1 MHWILLSI
9 VIPALAFG
17 ISKLMPENPNAAVI
31 TAAAMCLLFL
41 KLAETK
47 WVKIRRGPG
56 IATVIMWLAYLVFTV
71 GAAVIT
77 YRDASA
83 QNIGVF
89 SVMLG
94 SGLFL
99 KFWPNWPRVITR
111 VVNAE
116 RHDQLARIL
125 NDFEDEEHP
134 ALQEYPL
141 KRLAR
146 FSVVEA
152 GGQKRA
158 VLKLLGDPNPLD
170 WNRMGP
176 VLNCWIV
183 SADGNSAWP
192 IEIEFR
198 NSKATVSLG
207 AFHAGGPTVA
217 IDLEEGEVF
226 IRHVKSKPRNAA
238 RRREIDQN
246 PNPYLTHASQML
258 AGAEGKSAVE
268 LLALRRDLAK
278 RLHPDQHRGPD
289 QKQRADA
296 LAIAND
302 RLDQLM
308 AYAR

>member
-1 MHWILLSI
+1 MHWIFLSV

-31 TAAAMCLLFL
+31 TAAAVFLLCL

-47 WVKIRRGPG
+47 WVQIRRGPG
-56 IATVIMWLAYLVFTV
+56 IATVIMWVAYLVFTV
-71 GAAVIT
+71 GAAVVT
-77 YRDASA
+77 YRDTSA

-89 SVMLG
+89 AVMLC

-125 NDFEDEEHP
+125 DEFEDEEHP

-146 FSVVEA
+146 FAVVEA

-170 WNRMGP
+170 WYRMGP

-183 SADGNSAWP
+183 SADGKSAWP

-226 IRHVKSKPRNAA
+226 IRHLKSKPRNAA

-246 PNPYLTHASQML
+246 PYLTHASQML
-258 AGAEGKSAVE
+258 AGAEAKSADE
-268 LLALRRDLAK
+268 LKALKRDLAK

-296 LAIAND
+296 LAVANA
-302 RLDQLM
+302 RVDQLL